1 MLYQRIL
8 TAIPLAAF
16 VFWIIFFQ
24 PTSVFFYFALFI
36 VLIAAYEWAK
46 LSGVNNFS
54 LRSLFALVIT
64 AITWAVQ
71 KYTAD
76 YSTDYA
82 IDYAMW
88 LIYIAVLWW
97 FSITYY
103 LKFAQPKAPNSS
115 LKLDKLLVAFIVLPA
130 AALAMHDIHS
140 LHIGV
145 DWQGPKWL
153 FYALS
158 LVWIADIGA
167 YFSGKKFGKNK
178 LAPRISPGKTKE
190 GLIGAVL
197 ATSLYTL
204 LASYYFEL
212 NTDRA
217 ALLVLLSIILTFISV
232 SGDLYISFLKR
243 EAGLKDSGNILPG
256 HGGMLD
262 RIDSVLAAMPVFL
275 VGFNWLVF
283 SNAL

>member
-24 PTSVFFYFALFI
+24 PTSVFFYFVLFV
-36 VLIAAYEWAK
+36 VLIAGYEWAK
-46 LSGVNNFS
+46 LSGVGNVF
-54 LRSLFALVIT
+54 LRISFAIIISVI
-64 AITWAVQ
+64 AWAVQ
-71 KYTAD
+71 QYASD
-76 YSTDYA
+76 YILWPVYV
-82 IDYAMW
+82 
-88 LIYIAVLWW
+88 AVMWW

-103 LKFAQPKAPNSS
+103 LKFAKPKAANSD
-115 LKLDKLLVAFIVLPA
+115 LKLDKLFIAFIVLPA
-130 AALAMHDIHS
+130 AALAMQQIHS

-145 DWQGPKWL
+145 DWQGPDWL

-158 LVWIADIGA
+158 LVWVADIGA

-178 LAPRISPGKTKE
+178 LAPNISPGKTKE
-190 GLIGAVL
+190 GLFGAVI

-212 NTDRA
+212 DTGRA
-217 ALLVLLSIILTFISV
+217 ILLVLLSVILTFISV

-256 HGGMLD
+256 HGGILD

-275 VGFNWLVF
+275 LGFNWWIYPNVL
-283 SNAL
+283 